1 MRKRLL
7 IIFIIIVLLGT
18 GGFFFKKNFFKKTPP
33 AEKLPEVSFP
43 TIING
48 ELILPKVTTGSGDL
62 SRAVLPTRLA
72 VLSANLAAV
81 TDKDGKTTG
90 IRVVGEVGDLGDKF
104 INGAN
109 AIVRF
114 YPASGSAIQK
124 IAQPSANF
132 DFLTVYPQDKAL
144 FDFTVEAPP
153 ASERLEV
160 VFDVTSASTSASF
173 NELKIASRSMEMKTA
188 SGSAGSGQLIQY
200 YLASGRVVNTF
211 SNPIS
216 DIIIYGWAKNVEGR
230 VFALGRTDFKNDLLN
245 PGDGIDFKILMVPFQ
260 ADQKFL
266 NYELSAYG
274 KEYNFLKF

>member
-1 MRKRLL
+1 MRKKVV
-7 IIFIIIVLLGT
+7 IIFIIIILLVT
-18 GGFFFKKNFFKKTPP
+18 VAFVVKKNFFKKTPSP
-33 AEKLPEVSFP
+33 VALPEVSFP

-48 ELILPKVTTGSGDL
+48 ELILPKVSTGSADL
-62 SRAVLPTRLA
+62 SRAVLPIRLA

-90 IRVVGEVGDLGDKF
+90 IRVVGEVGDLGEKY

-114 YPASGSAIQK
+114 YPPAGRQVLPPIQK
-124 IAQPSANF
+124 IARPSANF

-144 FDFTVEAPP
+144 YDVTVDAPP
-153 ASERLEV
+153 PSERLEV
-160 VFDVTSASTSASF
+160 VFDVTSASSSAIF
-173 NELKIASRSMEMKTA
+173 NQLKIASRSMETKEA
-188 SGSAGSGQLIQY
+188 SSSGQMIQY
-200 YLASGRVVNTF
+200 YLAGGRVVNTF

-216 DIIIYGWAKNVEGR
+216 DIVIYGWAKNKENR

-245 PGDGIDFKILMVPFQ
+245 PGDGLDFKIIMIPFQ

-274 KEYNFLKF
+274 KEYKINL

>member
-1 MRKRLL
+1 MWKKPLIVFV
-7 IIFIIIVLLGT
+7 IIFFLAVS
-18 GGFFFKKNFFKKTPP
+18 GFLAKKTFFKKTPP
-33 AEKLPEVSFP
+33 TEKLPEVSFP

-48 ELILPKVTTGSGDL
+48 ELVLPKVSTDSGNL
-62 SRAVLPTRLA
+62 LAAVPVRLA

-90 IRVVGEVGDLGDKF
+90 IRVVGEVGNLGEKY

-114 YPASGSAIQK
+114 YASSSAQPIQK
-124 IAQPSANF
+124 IARPSANW
-132 DFLTVYPQDKAL
+132 DFLTVYPQDKL
-144 FDFTVEAPP
+144 LYDVTVDAPP

-160 VFDVTSASTSASF
+160 VFDVTSASSSAFF
-173 NELKIASRSMEMKTA
+173 NQLKIASRSMEIKEA
-188 SGSAGSGQLIQY
+188 SSSGQMIQY
-200 YLASGRVVNTF
+200 YLAGGRVVNTF

-260 ADQKFL
+260 AEQKFL

-274 KEYNFLKF
+274 KEYKFSY

>member
-1 MRKRLL
+1 MWKKLL
-7 IIFIIIVLLGT
+7 IVFVIIFFLAVSGFIV
-18 GGFFFKKNFFKKTPP
+18 KKTFFKKTPP
-33 AEKLPEVSFP
+33 TEKLPEVSFP

-48 ELILPKVTTGSGDL
+48 ELILPKVSTPS
-62 SRAVLPTRLA
+62 SLPSLATRLA

-90 IRVVGEVGDLGDKF
+90 IRVVGEVGGLGEKY

-109 AIVRF
+109 AIIRF
-114 YPASGSAIQK
+114 YVTTSAQPIQK
-124 IAQPSANF
+124 IARPSVNF

-144 FDFTVEAPP
+144 YDVTVDAPP

-160 VFDVTSASTSASF
+160 VFDVTSASASALF
-173 NELKIASRSMEMKTA
+173 NQLKIASKSMEMKTA
-188 SGSAGSGQLIQY
+188 SSSGQLIQY

-211 SNPIS
+211 SSPIS
-216 DIIIYGWAKNVEGR
+216 DIVIYGWAKNIENR

-245 PGDGIDFKILMVPFQ
+245 PGDGIDFKVLIVPFQ

-266 NYELSAYG
+266 NYELAAYG